1 MNQVFDRSSNSAS
14 DQPWDQTAG
23 QFGASHPYLER
34 LLTYVLQYGSW
45 AASAVIGVGLALSL
59 FGTHGAIGVKIVTA
73 GVALFILLPVFRVLI
88 MCLVFLRER
97 DYRFSAIAA
106 LVLVIL
112 VLGVVV
118 GLRAARALPGA

>member
-1 MNQVFDRSSNSAS
+1 MSE
-14 DQPWDQTAG
+14 PTAN
-23 QFGASHPYLER
+23 HPYLER
-34 LLTYVLQYGSW
+34 LLAYVLQYGSW
-45 AASAVIGVGLALSL
+45 VASAVIGVGLALSL
-59 FGTHGAIGVKIVTA
+59 FGAHGATGVKIVTA

-112 VLGVVV
+112 ALGVVV
-118 GLRAARALPGA
+118 GLRASRLVGG